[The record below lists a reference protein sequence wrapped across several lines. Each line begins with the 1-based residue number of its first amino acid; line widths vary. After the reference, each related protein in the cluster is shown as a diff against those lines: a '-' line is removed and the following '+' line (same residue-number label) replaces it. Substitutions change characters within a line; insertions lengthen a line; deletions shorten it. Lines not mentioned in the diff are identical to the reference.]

1 MLNNYRLMALME
13 ASKQKSQNEG
23 GDDDLNFEDP
33 MADDGADDSPDT
45 DTNTKENTD
54 SKDTNDSDN
63 KDTEES
69 KDDEN
74 KDDQEDESNDNK
86 DDDNPDDDFNM
97 DPDGSD
103 DSEGEDSGENPDGLP
118 DPDDDG
124 TDDTDGAEQNIHTNI
139 LELSKLD
146 RQMAKRKIFNDMK
159 DLRSSVVAAKNMIDK
174 NESVID
180 AAVRE
185 YIMGKL
191 DYLYSVITDYLTYKF
206 SFTNYEENMQNH
218 LIFAKEL
225 NDLLNFT
232 KTNQNGFVKA
242 PNDKEPTKKGKK
254 SKQMKAEKIDVDKSV
269 EEQEAENEES
279 EDEEIEEAETEEE
292 S

>member
-1 MLNNYRLMALME
+1 MLNNYQLMALLE
-13 ASKQKSQNEG
+13 ATKDKETG
-23 GDDDLNFEDP
+23 MEDP
-33 MADDGADDSPDT
+33 FADDAATDVTEPEAGDT
-45 DTNTKENTD
+45 DTPEDNNDEAPKDDDQNTD
-54 SKDTNDSDN
+54 DSNKDDKNKQEEKKEDTEPDKDDTNDSG
-63 KDTEES
+63 
-69 KDDEN
+69 
-74 KDDQEDESNDNK
+74 
-86 DDDNPDDDFNM
+86 DDDFNM

-180 AAVRE
+180 AVVRE

-279 EDEEIEEAETEEE
+279 EDDEIEEAETEEE